1 MIDSVSTL
9 QGGALSSKIYAYS
22 RHGDGSTHSLARRV
36 MNRICKPFYRYDN
49 DDDDDDDDDDD
60 V

>member
-36 MNRICKPFYRYDN
+36 MNRICKPFYRYDDDY
-49 DDDDDDDDDDD
+49 DDDYDDYD